1 MSENTE
7 AVSLGRKIFFLH
19 PSAVIQ
25 NQVVPELAQEEFE
38 VYAVK
43 DETKLR
49 RVLKKY
55 PNSIVIACINEGMR
69 ENAWEEWIKGTL
81 ANGDTA
87 GVDIGV
93 IASVD
98 DAAARRR
105 YTDQIKLRCG
115 YTVWKPSEF
124 SGMMKILVDILNA
137 VNAKG
142 RRKYIRAVTGNETN
156 ITINIPM
163 NGTFV
168 NGLIR
173 DISSVGLSC
182 TFADSPSLAKNSHF
196 PDLQIRLQTQ
206 LLKIEGIVFGSR
218 QDGADKIY
226 VILFTQRLSPDVR
239 TRIRKFIQSYL
250 QSAMDAEFK

>member
-1 MSENTE
+1 MNEKTD
-7 AVSLGRKIFFLH
+7 AFSLGRKIFFLH

-25 NQVVPELAQEEFE
+25 NQVLPELAQEEFE
-38 VYAVK
+38 VYTVK
-43 DETKLR
+43 DDSKLR
-49 RVLKKY
+49 RALKKY
-55 PNSIVIACINEGMR
+55 PDSIVFACINEGMR
-69 ENAWEEWIKGTL
+69 DSAWEECIKGIMT
-81 ANGDTA
+81 NSETA

-98 DAAARRR
+98 DAAARHK
-105 YTDQIKLRCG
+105 YTEQMKLRCG
-115 YTVWKPSEF
+115 YTVWKSSEF
-124 SGMMKILVDILNA
+124 GAMVKVLVDILNS

-142 RRKYIRAVTGNETN
+142 RRKYVRAATGNETN

-182 TFADSPSLAKNSHF
+182 TFADGPSLAKNSHF

-218 QDGADKIY
+218 LDGNEKIY

-250 QSAMDAEFK
+250 QSAMEAEFK